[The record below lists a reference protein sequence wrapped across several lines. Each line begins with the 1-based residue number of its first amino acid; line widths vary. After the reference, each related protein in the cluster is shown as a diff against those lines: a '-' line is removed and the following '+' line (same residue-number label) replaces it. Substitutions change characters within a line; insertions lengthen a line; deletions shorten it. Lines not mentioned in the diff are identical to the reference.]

1 MAPPAPPGMKR
12 ILLVLLL
19 AAAPALAQDART
31 AVPLDAAEREH
42 VLAQMRG
49 FLSLLEKSTDALAR
63 NDFDALAALR
73 PAGERMPPGIAQKL
87 PPAFRKL
94 AMSTH
99 QQIDTLTLDAAKRDA
114 RHSLDQISRL
124 LQTCNAC
131 HAAYRF

>member
-1 MAPPAPPGMKR
+1 MR
-12 ILLVLLL
+12 LVLLAL
-19 AAAPALAQDART
+19 CFSASALAEDSRT
-31 AVPLDAAEREH
+31 PVPLDPVEREH
-42 VLAQMRG
+42 VLGEMRG
-49 FLSLLEKSTDALAR
+49 FLTLVEKAAAALAR

-73 PAGERMPPGIAQKL
+73 PAAERMPPGIAQKL

-99 QQIDTLTLDAAKRDA
+99 QQIDTLTVDAAKRDA
-114 RHSLDQISRL
+114 RHSLEQTSRL

>member
-1 MAPPAPPGMKR
+1 MAPPAPRGVTF
-12 ILLVLLL
+12 LLY
-19 AAAPALAQDART
+19 ALVFASSAFAQDART
-31 AVPLDAAEREH
+31 VVPLDTAEREH
-42 VLAQMRG
+42 VLAEMRG
-49 FLSLLEKSTDALAR
+49 FLSLLEKSTAALAR

-73 PAGERMPPGIAQKL
+73 PTGERMPPGIAQKL

-99 QQIDTLTLDAAKRDA
+99 QQIDALTTDAAKRDS
-114 RHSLDQISRL
+114 RQSLEQISGL

>member
-1 MAPPAPPGMKR
+1 MAPPAPRGMR
-12 ILLVLLL
+12 GLLL
-19 AAAPALAQDART
+19 AILFASSAFAQDTRGV
-31 AVPLDAAEREH
+31 VPLDAAEREH

-49 FLSLLEKSTDALAR
+49 FLSLIEKSTAALAR
-63 NDFDALAALR
+63 DDFDALAALR
-73 PAGERMPPGIAQKL
+73 PAAERMPPGIAQKL

-99 QQIDTLTLDAAKRDA
+99 QQIDALGADASKRDA
-114 RHSLDQISRL
+114 RHSLEQISRL